1 MNMRQAQKID
11 KQEEWVKVLAKGL
24 ITIPKRFR
32 EDLGI
37 KEGEVAK
44 VRKVGTRLIIEPR
57 EEREYELYTDEE
69 LKEMLAAD
77 KLPRREAKKV
87 KAVWSDI
94 A

>member
-1 MNMRQAQKID
+1 MRQPQELN
-11 KQEEWVKVLAKGL
+11 KQEEWVKILAKGL

-44 VRKVGTRLIIEPR
+44 VRKVGARLIIEPR
-57 EEREYELYTDEE
+57 EAREYEVYTDEE

-87 KAVWSDI
+87 KAIWSDI
-94 A
+94 T